1 MKIVKAEVFVTC
13 PGRNFV
19 TLKITTEDGIT
30 GLGDAT
36 LNGRELSVAS
46 YLQDHLC
53 LLLTT
58 SGEVVSFL
66 FRITKKEIYMTKE
79 EFVSYI
85 FDKTVE
91 MYAATY
97 GSCNPLNKPEGKDD
111 FDKIYRFLE
120 DRYIKRLEDAG
131 IKSPVKSPLS

>member
-1 MKIVKAEVFVTC
+1 M
-13 PGRNFV
+13 
-19 TLKITTEDGIT
+19 
-30 GLGDAT
+30 
-36 LNGRELSVAS
+36 
-46 YLQDHLC
+46 
-53 LLLTT
+53 
-58 SGEVVSFL
+58 VSFL

-131 IKSPVKSPLS
+131 IKSPVKSPLSWELAGRHDRNFHPNRDGKLLLVLPEAVRWKSRSIGI

>member
-1 MKIVKAEVFVTC
+1 GQPDNPVSSTGE
-13 PGRNFV
+13 
-19 TLKITTEDGIT
+19 GIT
-30 GLGDAT
+30 PPYLPPRHFAGCHNRKRT
-36 LNGRELSVAS
+36 VELNLTTPYSETNFAVRFRVV
-46 YLQDHLC
+46 C

-66 FRITKKEIYMTKE
+66 SRITKKEIYMTKE

-111 FDKIYRFLE
+111 FDKIYPSWRTA
-120 DRYIKRLEDAG
+120 ISKG
-131 IKSPVKSPLS
+131 

>member
-1 MKIVKAEVFVTC
+1 
-13 PGRNFV
+13 
-19 TLKITTEDGIT
+19 
-30 GLGDAT
+30 
-36 LNGRELSVAS
+36 
-46 YLQDHLC
+46 
-53 LLLTT
+53 
-58 SGEVVSFL
+58 
-66 FRITKKEIYMTKE
+66 MTKE
-79 EFVSYI
+79 EIVSYI

>member
-1 MKIVKAEVFVTC
+1 RPHKALALMTPVEYI
-13 PGRNFV
+13 
-19 TLKITTEDGIT
+19 LKENKNCNMWWTHT
-30 GLGDAT
+30 
-36 LNGRELSVAS
+36 
-46 YLQDHLC
+46 

>member
-1 MKIVKAEVFVTC
+1 MRFRVV
-13 PGRNFV
+13 
-19 TLKITTEDGIT
+19 
-30 GLGDAT
+30 
-36 LNGRELSVAS
+36 
-46 YLQDHLC
+46 C

-111 FDKIYRFLE
+111 FDKIYRFLI
-120 DRYIKRLEDAG
+120 DRNLNPKKIKKTPKNGCLFNTACV
-131 IKSPVKSPLS
+131 P

>member
-1 MKIVKAEVFVTC
+1 
-13 PGRNFV
+13 RNRSHWS
-19 TLKITTEDGIT
+19 TSKTPSYTK
-30 GLGDAT
+30 
-36 LNGRELSVAS
+36 SVS
-46 YLQDHLC
+46 WQHHQ
-53 LLLTT
+53 
-58 SGEVVSFL
+58 
-66 FRITKKEIYMTKE
+66 E